1 MATKYDTVLPPNHF
15 PVDVSPTTLP
25 CLQCFSSVPSHISSL
40 GHSNGVFQVV
50 MAFFFK
56 TGPLQKQSPWPFNPY
71 HSPLTSCSF
80 SLVFF
85 SRPRQNY
92 GATLLMKQLAELS
105 KNPNESFSVGMDG
118 ENIFKWNVLVVGP
131 PDSMYEGGFFKS
143 VLEFP
148 NDFPNSPPVMT
159 FTSTMWHPNSK

>member
-1 MATKYDTVLPPNHF
+1 MFLQPHCPVCNVF
-15 PVDVSPTTLP
+15 PLCRT
-25 CLQCFSSVPSHISSL
+25 HISSL

>member
-1 MATKYDTVLPPNHF
+1 
-15 PVDVSPTTLP
+15 
-25 CLQCFSSVPSHISSL
+25 
-40 GHSNGVFQVV
+40 
-50 MAFFFK
+50 
-56 TGPLQKQSPWPFNPY
+56 
-71 HSPLTSCSF
+71 
-80 SLVFF
+80 
-85 SRPRQNY
+85 
-92 GATLLMKQLAELS
+92 MKQLAELS

-159 FTSTMWHPNSK
+159 FTSTMWHPNSKWRDLLGLVGLGFWTDFFFKK

>member
-1 MATKYDTVLPPNHF
+1 
-15 PVDVSPTTLP
+15 
-25 CLQCFSSVPSHISSL
+25 
-40 GHSNGVFQVV
+40 

-159 FTSTMWHPNSK
+159 FTSTMWHPNSKLRDLFMVGLGFWTDFFFLK